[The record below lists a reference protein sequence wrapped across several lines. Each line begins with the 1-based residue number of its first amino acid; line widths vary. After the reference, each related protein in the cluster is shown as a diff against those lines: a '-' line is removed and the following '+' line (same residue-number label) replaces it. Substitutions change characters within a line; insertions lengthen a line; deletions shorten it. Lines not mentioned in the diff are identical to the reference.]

1 MNIKTIGIIVLLAAA
16 SGFTWAANSRPSND
30 DRPQRPSFSSI
41 DANGDGIVEIDEFST
56 QKLPGGD
63 YQTIFTHIDSNSDG
77 EISEEEFENHK
88 PPGMNQRGP
97 KRD

>member
-1 MNIKTIGIIVLLAAA
+1 MNIKIIGIIALLATA
-16 SGFTWAANSRPSND
+16 SGSVWAEKSRPD
-30 DRPQRPSFSSI
+30 HGDRPERPSFLSI
-41 DANGDGIVEIDEFST
+41 DSNSDGTIELDEFST

-63 YQTIFTHIDSNSDG
+63 YQSLFTHIDSNNDG
-77 EISEEEFENHK
+77 VISEDEFENHK